1 MTVSRRLFIK
11 AASGATLI
19 VSLPQALVNV
29 FSQNKPKPIKG
40 VPFEGGAPGTP
51 LGRSHD
57 DPLYYYNS
65 AAFSGYVGS
74 TFRVYVSQRKYIDLK
89 LIEVSQLKPAVREK
103 DGFALVFQ
111 DSAANRLGSGLYQI
125 EHAALGTLA
134 MMLGP
139 INQNGTNYE
148 AVINRQYP

>member
-29 FSQNKPKPIKG
+29 LSQDKRKPIQG
-40 VPFEGGAPGTP
+40 PEGAARRIPAV
-51 LGRSHD
+51 SYS

-65 AAFSGYVGS
+65 ATFSSYIGS
-74 TFRVYVSQRKYIDLK
+74 IFQVYVSQRKSIDLK
-89 LIEVSQLKPAVREK
+89 LIDVSQLKPAVPGK
-103 DGFALVFQ
+103 NGFSLMFE
-111 DSAANRLGSGLYQI
+111 DSAANRLGSGLYKI
-125 EHAALGTLA
+125 EHAALGTLS

-139 INQNGTNYE
+139 VNQNGTTYE